1 MSALPAESTLA
12 VQTAGQGSTPVVLL
26 HGNFASWRW
35 WKPLL
40 DAPPKGLTL
49 HAATL
54 PGFGGTQRGPRPHS
68 VPNLASELREWV
80 RRQGLEPF
88 HLVGH
93 SLGGA
98 VALQYALEW
107 PESLYGLSLVAPAP
121 ADGLEQLRARS
132 DAVGQVL
139 RWTDPVWLSSRVALT
154 QSVRFNRAM
163 GTWDSSLA
171 RMLTKMMPAADPS
184 AVDFDALVADAAAV
198 DETVLVDV
206 YESLRRW
213 DVRDLLPRLRVPVRV
228 LAGRQDG
235 LLSVAS
241 VEAFSRLLPGAS
253 LEIWEEVGHSPQL
266 ERPQA
271 FAAWLG
277 RLRVGPFSHLAFVF
291 KRVAPRVWR
300 ALRQAM
306 RWWP

>member
-1 MSALPAESTLA
+1 MPEPSAAQSTLS

-54 PGFGGTQRGPRPHS
+54 PGFGGTPRAQRPHS

-80 RRQGLEPF
+80 RQRGLEPF

-107 PESLYGLSLVAPAP
+107 PESLYGLSLVSPAP
-121 ADGLEQLRARS
+121 ADGLEQLRGRG
-132 DAVGQVL
+132 DAVGQLL
-139 RWTDPVWLSSRVALT
+139 RWTDPVWLGSRMALT

-171 RMLTKMMPAADPS
+171 RMLGKMMPGADLG
-184 AVDFDALVADAAAV
+184 AVDFDALVADAAAA
-198 DETVLVDV
+198 DESVLVEV

-213 DVRDLLPRLRVPVRV
+213 DVRERLPRLRVPARI
-228 LAGRQDG
+228 LAGRHDG
-235 LLSVAS
+235 LLSVDS
-241 VEAFSRLLPGAS
+241 VEAFSRLLPGAR
-253 LEIWEEVGHSPQL
+253 LDVWDEVGHSPQL
-266 ERPQA
+266 ERPEA
-271 FAAWLG
+271 FAAWLSHARVGLFG
-277 RLRVGPFSHLAFVF
+277 RLRFLL
-291 KRVAPRVWR
+291 KRVVRLFGR
-300 ALRQAM
+300 
-306 RWWP
+306 